1 MTPTPHLILEK
12 YWGYKQFRPLQDEI
26 IDSVLQGKDTLALL
40 PTGGG
45 KSICYQVPALMK
57 EGICIVITP
66 LIALMKDQVEGLV
79 SKGIRALSI
88 HSGQSA
94 REVDRILDNAVF
106 GNYKFL
112 YLSPE
117 RLETDLF
124 KERASRLSVSLIAVD
139 EAHCISEWGYD
150 FRPAYLKI
158 SEVRSYFPKVPV
170 IALTASATAEVR
182 EDIKEKLGFK
192 TGSNVYQ
199 KSFERENLI
208 YGVIHEEDKKKR
220 ILELANK
227 IKGSAIIY
235 VRNRRTTKE
244 LATFLQ
250 QNKISAG
257 FYHGG
262 LEHQLRTKRQED
274 WITGKTRII
283 VSTNAFGM
291 GIDKPDVRLVIHY
304 DLPETLEAYYQEA
317 GRAGRDLKRSFALA
331 LVNNTDKKEMETRT
345 ERIFPEPDEVLNVY
359 HALGNFFQ
367 LPFGNGKDQSFDF
380 QLSDFCE
387 RYSIAPLRVYQAL
400 EVLEK
405 AGYISLA
412 ESFFMPPRF
421 MVMVDYHSLYAFEIA
436 NRKFEPLIKTLL
448 RSYGGCFDE
457 YVKINEADV
466 AKRMGESIKNVISML
481 KELTRLEI
489 IDYQQ
494 QKNAPQITYLQER
507 LDKSHILID
516 KKYLSARKKIHKTKI
531 DAVIQYAYTDGRCRS
546 RMLLQYFG
554 EEAETDCGHCDY
566 CLKHK
571 DPELKEK
578 RNIRIQEEVKKML
591 AASPLEISKI
601 LKNVNVPDERETL
614 EVIRL
619 MVDNGTIQWI
629 GDNSLQLSE

>member
-1 MTPTPHLILEK
+1 LIPTPNLILEK
-12 YWGYKQFRPLQDEI
+12 YWGYKEFRPLQDEI

-94 REVDRILDNAVF
+94 REVDRILDNAIY

-124 KERASRLSVSLIAVD
+124 KERASRLPVSLIAVD

-158 SEVRSYFPKVPV
+158 SEVRNYFPDVPV
-170 IALTASATAEVR
+170 IALTASATADVS
-182 EDIKEKLGFK
+182 EDIRQKLAFK
-192 TGSNVYQ
+192 KGSNVFR

-208 YGVIHEEDKKKR
+208 YGVINEEDKKKR
-220 ILELANK
+220 ILELVNK
-227 IKGSAIIY
+227 IKGTAIIY
-235 VRNRRTTKE
+235 VRNRRTTKDI
-244 LATFLQ
+244 ASFLQ
-250 QNKISAG
+250 QNKISASY
-257 FYHGG
+257 YHGG

-274 WITGKTRII
+274 WISGKTRII

-331 LVNNTDKKEMETRT
+331 LVNGNDKKELETRT
-345 ERIFPEPDEVLNVY
+345 ERIFPQPDEVLNVY

-380 QLSDFCE
+380 RLTDFCE

-405 AGYISLA
+405 AGYISLT

-421 MVMVDYHSLYAFEIA
+421 IVTVDYHSLYAFEIA

-466 AKRMGESIKNVISML
+466 AKRTGESIKNIISML

-516 KKYLSARKKIHKTKI
+516 KKYLSERKKIHKTKI
-531 DAVIQYAYTDGRCRS
+531 DSVIHYAFTDGKCRS

-571 DPELKEK
+571 DPAQKEK
-578 RNIRIQEEVKKML
+578 RNIRIQEEIKNML
-591 AASPLEISKI
+591 VTAPLEVSVI
-601 LKNVNVPDERETL
+601 LKNINAPDERETL

-619 MVDNGTIQWI
+619 MVDNGTIKWI
-629 GDNSLQLSE
+629 GDNSLQLAE